1 MRRFL
6 NTLLVMLVNSFAIA
20 GFVTMV
26 VLFFSCYLLFG
37 HVLLGAAGRN
47 NVILPRWIRTIS
59 VTAQFTLVY
68 FTPSLRM
75 VGGGTS
81 EEDGVVGGGV
91 EAVAERLVAG
101 DVGGSGGVAGV
112 GGAVNIETTSPSARE
127 RIIQS
132 VGAPVVTGERI
143 PPVVGQDGGG
153 GE

>member
-1 MRRFL
+1 
-6 NTLLVMLVNSFAIA
+6 MLVNSFAIA

-81 EEDGVVGGGV
+81 EDDGVVGGGGGV

-101 DVGGSGGVAGV
+101 DVGGSGGVTGV

-143 PPVVGQDGGG
+143 PPVVEEDGGR
-153 GE
+153 